1 MRPLDE
7 RTGARHAAR
16 DRSSAE
22 RQSPPR
28 EEIDV
33 HHRQHWSRHFHRTA
47 YASGCGSGGSQHWA
61 EDLARQAQRFAQRRF
76 EEEELFGGTGLGV
89 RRPLRFLAWKLELDE
104 AQIAQLARILER
116 LKLERAQAS
125 LDQRRA
131 AADLADAIESGEFA
145 RAKVDAAGELRSAAA
160 RRIESAVAGAIEA
173 LHALLAPEQRTRLA
187 ELVRTGAIRI

>member
-1 MRPLDE
+1 M
-7 RTGARHAAR
+7 
-16 DRSSAE
+16 
-22 RQSPPR
+22 
-28 EEIDV
+28 
-33 HHRQHWSRHFHRTA
+33 HHRRHRHHWQRHFERA
-47 YASGCGSGGSQHWA
+47 FAQGCASAGASERWA
-61 EDLARQAQRFAQRRF
+61 EDLAQQAQRFAHRF
-76 EEEELFGGTGLGV
+76 EEELFGATGLGV
-89 RRPLRFLAWKLELDE
+89 RRPLRFLAWKLELDD

-145 RAKVDAAGELRSAAA
+145 RAKVDAAGELRTAAA
-160 RRIESAVAGAIEA
+160 RRVESAVADAIES